1 MTKLILVRH
10 GQSLANDLH
19 IVSGQRDFPLSE
31 MGHVQAEK
39 AAIWLLAK
47 EKITKIYSSDL
58 SRAYQTAEP
67 TAERLSLP
75 IRKDA
80 GLREMD
86 MGEIVGLKKSE
97 WAERFP
103 ENWSV
108 WENDYPHYRAP
119 DGEAIPELYLRS
131 VETISRIVAES
142 EGECVAVFCHM
153 GVMRS
158 FETYVRGL
166 PCDEIERVPGGKNA
180 SISMY
185 TYENGNFSA
194 VAYDLVEHLDDAMT
208 AATFG
213 L

>member
-10 GQSLANDLH
+10 GQSQANDLH
-19 IVSGQRDFPLSE
+19 IVSGQRDYPLSE

-39 AAIWLLAK
+39 AAVWLLAK

-58 SRAYQTAEP
+58 CRAYDTASP

-75 IRKDA
+75 IQQDA

-86 MGEIVGLKKSE
+86 MGEIVGLTKAE
-97 WAERFP
+97 WQERFP
-103 ENWSV
+103 DNWKT
-108 WENDYPHYRAP
+108 WTEDYPHYRAP
-119 DGEAIPELYLRS
+119 KGEAIPELYLRA
-131 VETISRIVAES
+131 VETLSRIAAEC
-142 EGECVAVFCHM
+142 EGECVAVFCHA

-166 PCDEIERVPGGKNA
+166 SCDDIERVPMGKNA
-180 SISMY
+180 SIAIY
-185 TYENGNFSA
+185 TYESGTFST
-194 VAYDLVEHLDDAMT
+194 VAYDLVEHLDDSLT
-208 AATFG
+208 GVTFG

>member
-10 GQSLANDLH
+10 GQSQANDLH
-19 IVSGQRDFPLSE
+19 IISGQRDFPLSE

-47 EKITKIYSSDL
+47 ETITKIYSSDL

-67 TAERLSLP
+67 TAVRLSLP
-75 IRKDA
+75 IHKDA

-86 MGEIVGLKKSE
+86 MGELVGLTKAE
-97 WAERFP
+97 WQERFSD
-103 ENWSV
+103 NWKT
-108 WENDYPHYRAP
+108 WTEDYPHYRAP
-119 DGEAIPELYLRS
+119 SGGSIPELYLRS
-131 VETISRIVAES
+131 VETISRIAAES
-142 EGECVAVFCHM
+142 EGECVAIFCHM

-166 PCDEIERVPGGKNA
+166 SCDEIERVPGGKNA
-180 SISMY
+180 SIAIY
-185 TYENGNFSA
+185 TYENGKFST